1 MLGIKFIGISRLQDI
16 KCSLILWKRK
26 KLPPEKFYCWTV
38 CYTVLGLL
46 LTLAH
51 FMLET
56 PRFCSASPYAKTKN
70 NLYSY
75 IQLSRKKKLTETM
88 SYAFI
93 HKPANQ
99 CTQPTWKNQNELSV
113 HSQSSCTENC
123 ALERRFPEERVRP
136 SFPARP
142 KSGLISIALWQFALA
157 GYPAHR
163 SEVAA
168 GAHRPCS
175 SHCPSETQWMLG
187 VTATKIPLLSW
198 HGQASSFSG
207 NSRHWLRCELQS
219 AYPPKNVVPVGL
231 TSPITWGTAKEGGY
245 PEENSQQIFSHQRYR
260 AQRSL
265 LQRRWGA
272 VHNLQLSWG
281 V

>member
-113 HSQSSCTENC
+113 HSQRFMHWKLCSGKAIPRRKGEAIFSSQTQVRADFNSTVTICTSWVPGWLFGSGSWSTQTLQQPLPFRDTVDAWSHC
-123 ALERRFPEERVRP
+123 HKDPLAYLARP
-136 SFPARP
+136 SLLLLWELKTLIEMWTTVSLSTKKCCASGIDQSHHMGNHQGRGVPWGKFPADILP
-142 KSGLISIALWQFALA
+142 PEVQSTKVS
-157 GYPAHR
+157 PAEKVG
-163 SEVAA
+163 S
-168 GAHRPCS
+168 
-175 SHCPSETQWMLG
+175 CP
-187 VTATKIPLLSW
+187 
-198 HGQASSFSG
+198 
-207 NSRHWLRCELQS
+207 
-219 AYPPKNVVPVGL
+219 
-231 TSPITWGTAKEGGY
+231 
-245 PEENSQQIFSHQRYR
+245 
-260 AQRSL
+260 
-265 LQRRWGA
+265 
-272 VHNLQLSWG
+272 
-281 V
+281 